1 MPTNYPAFLFDGP
14 FPGGACRADFE
25 TLPTISDYEFDYIVL
40 PETDGDEGL
49 AAAMGWV
56 WNLEGFMLAGSQP
69 TMGSFQILPASTLL
83 IPQLKPGYELI
94 TYPVGLPSSETLH
107 SGISWDPSTVGTSRG
122 VSGEMLNSLIAGTQ
136 ASPSPPARACA
147 LTREFPVLW
156 RASMNF
162 NGTGDIQEI
171 YDCWVFLHYH
181 TGTARWRIY
190 YSFSFVFMANDSNG
204 YFLQNPA
211 IAPPAS
217 TTYFGSVTNSVG
229 MEFDIY
235 EGDSNS
241 DPINSVE
248 GAPEPLA
255 WS

>member
-1 MPTNYPAFLFDGP
+1 MPPPYPAFLFDGP

-40 PETDGDEGL
+40 PETAGDEGL

-56 WNLEGFMLAGSQP
+56 WNLSGVALASPVISTFFGIETATVRQKPELVSTEATALEIMFYPIEMGGIGIPFGF
-69 TMGSFQILPASTLL
+69 T
-83 IPQLKPGYELI
+83 
-94 TYPVGLPSSETLH
+94 PSL
-107 SGISWDPSTVGTSRG
+107 VGTSRV

-147 LTREFPVLW
+147 LIREFPVLW

-162 NGTGDIQEI
+162 NGIGDIQET
-171 YDCWVFLHYH
+171 YDCWIFLHYH
-181 TGTARWRIY
+181 TGTSRWRIY
-190 YSFSFVFMANDSNG
+190 YSFSFVFISDDSNG

-241 DPINSVE
+241 DPISLVQ
-248 GAPEPLA
+248 GAPEPLF